1 MKKLYVLISVLVCF
15 FAKIEAKEIKAIPVR
30 FNQPEILNFE
40 LLTEQI
46 DMGQLDPLRMNNEIP
61 SAIKI
66 KVNSNVNW
74 ALYIMAMNDFINERG
89 ERIES
94 DKFEFRIGK
103 SKFIKLKKGNLI
115 EVASSKSYS
124 VEINNIVSIDVRFN
138 ANINSSPGDYKGNIN
153 FILDKKP

>member
-1 MKKLYVLISVLVCF
+1 
-15 FAKIEAKEIKAIPVR
+15 
-30 FNQPEILNFE
+30 
-40 LLTEQI
+40 
-46 DMGQLDPLRMNNEIP
+46 MGQLDPLRMNNEIP